1 MLERHNS
8 LLVLTQITFV
18 QPASSSQ
25 ISNTMAQLFFHSY
38 DDTELEQALSIY
50 ERPEGFFQIIG
61 NIGEPITIGPGG
73 DLEAMFEN
81 VQIVKASKGAFF
93 GSSQSESAK
102 QH

>member
-1 MLERHNS
+1 VFLRVYTYSHSDGSVLERHNS

-61 NIGEPITIGPGG
+61 NIGEPITIGPRGI
-73 DLEAMFEN
+73 LKPCLRMRR
-81 VQIVKASKGAFF
+81 S
-93 GSSQSESAK
+93 
-102 QH
+102 